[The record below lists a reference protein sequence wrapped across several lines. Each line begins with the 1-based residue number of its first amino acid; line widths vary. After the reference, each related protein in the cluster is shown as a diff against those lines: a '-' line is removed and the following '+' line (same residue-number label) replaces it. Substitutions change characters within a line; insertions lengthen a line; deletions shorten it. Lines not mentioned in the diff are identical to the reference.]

1 MLELD
6 GSPEP
11 NDVLSDSG
19 EEYIEKG
26 SVVAD
31 NNYALFY
38 VSELY

>member
-11 NDVLSDSG
+11 NDVSSDSG
-19 EEYIEKG
+19 EEYVEKG
-26 SVVAD
+26 SVMAVND
-31 NNYALFY
+31 YALFY

>member
-1 MLELD
+1 MLELE

-11 NDVLSDSG
+11 NDVSSDSG

-31 NNYALFY
+31 NDDELFY
-38 VSELY
+38 VLR